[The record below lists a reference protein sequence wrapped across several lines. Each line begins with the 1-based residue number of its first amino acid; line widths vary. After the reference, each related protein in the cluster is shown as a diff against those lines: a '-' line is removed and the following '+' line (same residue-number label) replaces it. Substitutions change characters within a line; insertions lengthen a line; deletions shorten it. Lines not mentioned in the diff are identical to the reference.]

1 MVVIAAEGL
10 YGMMKN
16 VVTFNLFK
24 GFQVNEHVKYN
35 LLQFTND
42 TLMVREAF
50 WENIWAIKALVKGFE
65 MASVLSINMRKS
77 NLYGV
82 GIREQFMQV
91 ASLFLSCKWGLVP
104 LKPLGMHV
112 GCNPRRLEA

>member
-1 MVVIAAEGL
+1 M
-10 YGMMKN
+10 
-16 VVTFNLFK
+16 
-24 GFQVNEHVKYN
+24 NEHVKYS
-35 LLQFTND
+35 LLQFKND
-42 TLMVREAF
+42 ILMVGEAF
-50 WENIWAIKALVKGFE
+50 WENIWDIKALVKGFD

-104 LKPLGMHV
+104 LKLLGM
-112 GCNPRRLEA
+112 NLI